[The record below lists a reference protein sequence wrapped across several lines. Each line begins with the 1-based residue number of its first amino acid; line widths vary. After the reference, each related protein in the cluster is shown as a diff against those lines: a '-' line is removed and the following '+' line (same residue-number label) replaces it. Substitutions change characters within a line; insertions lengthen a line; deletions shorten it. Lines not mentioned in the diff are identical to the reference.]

1 MFYTFDYKLWYL
13 DFVFEFV
20 NLFKYLSWKP
30 LLLASKLAC
39 WKLADDDIGLGG
51 EFILYSFF
59 FLLIFILKVS
69 IDCPSFGR

>member
-1 MFYTFDYKLWYL
+1 MFYTFEYKLWYL

-51 EFILYSFF
+51 
-59 FLLIFILKVS
+59 
-69 IDCPSFGR
+69 